1 MADTNLSSLFKD
13 SVQVTTK
20 DLTCDLNPGEVDRNE
35 KPSRILLG
43 KLYCYTRLGRKA
55 IFGSLNNAWISL
67 TGWSWKERE
76 DGLLQFTFQTS
87 FDAENVLHR
96 RSWLVCGYLLV
107 LMPWPSWLTPAEVS
121 FDQTPIWVRLKSI
134 PLFYWNKTNL
144 QELAG
149 KVSAVYELPRLIEK
163 NFERGSFGMGTLC
176 FRATVDGAFFPMF
189 GSWMDKEA
197 VEKSPF
203 HLPLVKWF
211 NDWITQQ
218 EALKDPTANAKKT
231 KTSAGG
237 GGKQSGDMRSEGV
250 VEKVIPEQPPEKMVT
265 AHDTPTNTVTET
277 MSTEEVRPEDGS
289 VPLSHF
295 GEANNKGEIPSIHTQ
310 CKKGNLPGYS
320 KDSLGALNDPENELF
335 LADTCE
341 LAVGDRENFH
351 LNNNFKVGLFFNSL
365 LGPQAQPLD
374 WPSRACW
381 ARAFGPLTGSN
392 TVDKFQIEPTL
403 FNPILDIKDF
413 KCQEIEQGPRKRKA
427 IDGFYM
433 VPGVLPSHEEA
444 STSVIASRANSSSK
458 ESLVVKDDHAAF
470 SPGSNEGKP
479 PKRKRGRPRKFTESS
494 VTSVPSPS
502 SRGRSGQSKV
512 WTGVNS
518 KSLKKKG
525 ETINAF

>member
-1 MADTNLSSLFKD
+1 
-13 SVQVTTK
+13 
-20 DLTCDLNPGEVDRNE
+20 
-35 KPSRILLG
+35 
-43 KLYCYTRLGRKA
+43 
-55 IFGSLNNAWISL
+55 
-67 TGWSWKERE
+67 
-76 DGLLQFTFQTS
+76 
-87 FDAENVLHR
+87 
-96 RSWLVCGYLLV
+96 
-107 LMPWPSWLTPAEVS
+107 MPWPSWLTPAEVS

-189 GSWMDKEA
+189 GSWMDEEA

-203 HLPLVKWF
+203 HLPLLKWF

-218 EALKDPTANAKKT
+218 EALKDPTVVVENRVETGEVVLNRFSTVLLLGTGEITPFENTA
-231 KTSAGG
+231 
-237 GGKQSGDMRSEGV
+237 EGV

-295 GEANNKGEIPSIHTQ
+295 GEANNK
-310 CKKGNLPGYS
+310 
-320 KDSLGALNDPENELF
+320 
-335 LADTCE
+335 ADTCE
-341 LAVGDRENFH
+341 LAVSDRENFH

-374 WPSRACW
+374 WPSRA
-381 ARAFGPLTGSN
+381 L
-392 TVDKFQIEPTL
+392 
-403 FNPILDIKDF
+403 
-413 KCQEIEQGPRKRKA
+413 
-427 IDGFYM
+427 
-433 VPGVLPSHEEA
+433 
-444 STSVIASRANSSSK
+444 IASRAKSSSK

-470 SPGSNEGKP
+470 SPGSNERKP
-479 PKRKRGRPRKFTESS
+479 PKRKRGRPRKFTESL
-494 VTSVPSPS
+494 VTAVPSPS